1 MGEQKK
7 QEISPWPWS
16 WALSRNVTG
25 HPKNLN
31 ADDGDDVFCILDR
44 DGFIASEIVSHWEQ
58 SVAEHDISI
67 MASAPE
73 LRAALE
79 VIVRN
84 ACRMCESELKVSMH
98 GAKKPCED
106 GRPCPRGMDDA
117 KKAIAKS
124 YWKKDK
130 ENG

>member
-1 MGEQKK
+1 MEEQKK
-7 QEISPWPWS
+7 QEITPWPWYAYAHDYRDCLDEWYTEFGVS
-16 WALSRNVTG
+16 SAVNKRGVCAMLGADSDEEMMA
-25 HPKNLN
+25 N
-31 ADDGDDVFCILDR
+31 ATV
-44 DGFIASEIVSHWEQ
+44 
-58 SVAEHDISI
+58 
-67 MASAPE
+67 MAAAPE

-79 VIVRN
+79 DIVRN

-124 YWKKDK
+124 YGTK
-130 ENG
+130 ENSNG